1 MLFRSPVELPLG
13 TEPPTGQVPQILSDA
28 ADPDADADDWA
39 GFATSA
45 PRWRDETST
54 YDESEGFS
62 DMATWADEDDDQR
75 LGALDDRERPTH
87 DDFFTFA
94 DLDEPV
100 AKGRSVFAA
109 GDDEGFGDDWAP
121 EPDDEHDVLGEYEE
135 PAEIGRAHG

>member
-28 ADPDADADDWA
+28 ADPDADADAWA

-87 DDFFTFA
+87 DDFVTF
-94 DLDEPV
+94 ETGSTSCRERV
-100 AKGRSVFAA
+100 GRYV
-109 GDDEGFGDDWAP
+109 
-121 EPDDEHDVLGEYEE
+121 
-135 PAEIGRAHG
+135 

>member
-62 DMATWADEDDDQR
+62 DLATWAEEDDDQR
-75 LGALDDRERPTH
+75 RGAHDDRARPTNADIH
-87 DDFFTFA
+87 TFA
-94 DLDEPV
+94 VP
-100 AKGRSVFAA
+100 
-109 GDDEGFGDDWAP
+109 
-121 EPDDEHDVLGEYEE
+121 EE
-135 PAEIGRAHG
+135 PADTAAAVAAARDAAGNSVEWEPDTHTAKS